1 MKIRQVGA
9 ELFHADGQTDG
20 RKDTTKL
27 IVVLENFVNAPKKV
41 HFTLEQAMKF
51 QRGGI
56 EL

>member
-1 MKIRQVGA
+1 
-9 ELFHADGQTDG
+9 LFHADGQTDG